1 MAKKYY
7 AKNKRKAPPAPPPA
21 DLVFAL
27 DIGTR
32 SVVGILARQEEDA
45 FHILDYEQMEHPSR
59 AMTDGQVEDIKA
71 VGALIGKVKHR
82 LEERNRVTL
91 SNVAVAAAGRA
102 LKTVRTRLDRAVP
115 DESAIDA
122 DFVLGME
129 SEAIEQA
136 QQSIQNSDAPL
147 SMRFYFV
154 GYSIVQY
161 AMDGHSVA
169 SLVGHTCTN
178 AAVELIAAFLPYS
191 VIESL
196 YAAVETCALTV
207 TSLTLEPIAAMNLL
221 IPPELRLLNLA
232 LVDIG
237 AGTSDVAVCRDGAVF
252 AYDMATVAG
261 DEITEAVIRACLVN
275 FETAER
281 IKRALCT
288 SDESV
293 SYDDVLGL
301 ACTRPRTEILSAID
315 DSIDSLAKIIAERI
329 LACNGDVPA
338 AVFLVGGGS
347 QIPGLGKKLSAHL
360 GLDES
365 KISAGVSRTLRGVKT
380 EFPALSSP
388 EYITPIGIGMTSM
401 HQQSF
406 QFWGVTVNGKPL
418 KLLISREM
426 RMIDMLLM
434 AGFQTSQ
441 ILGRAGRSLTYTLNG
456 ETFTRKGGLP
466 EHARLTVN
474 EAEANVDT
482 LVYPGD
488 AITFIPA
495 VHGEDAAATL
505 HEVAGVPLQ
514 AAGRVT
520 LCGGVHRIGVWADVN
535 GTPQDSD
542 IPLRQGDAVTIHA
555 IYTLKEL
562 CDACQMDMEVAELIA
577 DGVPL
582 APSTVLRDGMVITLP
597 ARQSPAAPV
606 LPEAS
611 ALPVAAPAQ
620 APDIP
625 PAPAAAKP
633 EPIPEPIPEP
643 APEPVFI
650 APQPAPEPVGQE
662 PEPAS
667 IEPPPKP
674 VLALTLNGETV
685 ELPLDGAHS
694 HYYVMNLLGRC
705 GLDLKKPQGAIRI
718 KVNGSDAAFSQM
730 LHQNDIVEI
739 GWA

>member
-7 AKNKRKAPPAPPPA
+7 AKQARAASQAAPKPQAE
-21 DLVFAL
+21 LVFAL

-32 SVVGILARQEEDA
+32 SVVGIVARPENDV
-45 FHILDYEQMEHPSR
+45 FRILDYEQMEHPHR
-59 AMTDGQVEDIKA
+59 AMTDGQVEDIEA
-71 VGALIGKVKHR
+71 VGALIGKIKRR
-82 LEERNRVTL
+82 LEARMGVALN
-91 SNVAVAAAGRA
+91 NVAVAAAGRA
-102 LKTVRTRLDRAVP
+102 LKTVRAKLDRAVP
-115 DESAIDA
+115 EETAIDA

-161 AMDGHSVA
+161 AMDGRGVA

-178 AAVELIAAFLPYS
+178 ASVELIAAFLPYS

-196 YAAVETCALTV
+196 YAAVETCGLTV

-221 IPPELRLLNLA
+221 VPPELRLLNLA

-237 AGTSDVAVCRDGAVF
+237 AGTSDVAVCRDGAIF

-261 DEITEAVIRACLVN
+261 DEITEAVIRNCLVS

-288 SDESV
+288 SDETIQ
-293 SYDDVLGL
+293 YDDILGL
-301 ACTRPRTEILSAID
+301 PCVRSRLELLA
-315 DSIDSLAKIIAERI
+315 SIDASIDALAKVIAERI

-347 QIPGLGKKLSAHL
+347 QIPGLGKKLSARL
-360 GLDES
+360 GLDAS
-365 KISAGVSRTLRGVKT
+365 KISAGVSRAPRGVQSD
-380 EFPALSSP
+380 FPALSSP
-388 EYITPIGIGMTSM
+388 EFVTPIGIGMTSM

-406 QFWGVTVNGKPL
+406 QFWGVSVNGKPL

-441 ILGRAGRSLTYTLNG
+441 ILGRAGRSLTYTVNG

-466 EHARLTVN
+466 VHARLTVN

-495 VHGEDAAATL
+495 VHGKDAEATL
-505 HEVAGVPLQ
+505 YEAVGVPLETQ
-514 AAGRVT
+514 GRVA
-520 LCGGVHRIGVWADVN
+520 LCGGVYRIGVWADVN
-535 GTPQDSD
+535 GEPQDSD
-542 IPLRQGDAVTIHA
+542 VPLRHGDKVTVHAV
-555 IYTLKEL
+555 YTLEALCAACGIDIHTVEL
-562 CDACQMDMEVAELIA
+562 TCDGAPIA
-577 DGVPL
+577 PG
-582 APSTVLRDGMVITLP
+582 AALRDGMVIG
-597 ARQSPAAPV
+597 
-606 LPEAS
+606 
-611 ALPVAAPAQ
+611 
-620 APDIP
+620 P
-625 PAPAAAKP
+625 PA
-633 EPIPEPIPEP
+633 
-643 APEPVFI
+643 APEPVVSEPVVSEPV
-650 APQPAPEPVGQE
+650 ASEPVAPEPVAAE
-662 PEPAS
+662 TETAS
-667 IEPPPKP
+667 
-674 VLALTLNGETV
+674 VLALTLNHEAV
-685 ELPLDGAHS
+685 ALPLDDAHS

-705 GLDLKKPQGAIRI
+705 GLDLKKPQGVIRM
-718 KVNGSDAAFSQM
+718 KVNGKDAAFSQM
-730 LHQNDIVEI
+730 LCQHDVVEI
-739 GWA
+739 GWV